1 MIKLEKPNGKCRE
14 GGAKLSSLRCTMVGQ
29 EAMDVSCNTVRYK
42 EIYFIFYHEND
53 QRLEQV
59 PREVFESL
67 SMAMLKIWLYMALS
81 YLF

>member
-1 MIKLEKPNGKCRE
+1 MI
-14 GGAKLSSLRCTMVGQ
+14 GQ
-29 EAMDVSCNTVRYK
+29 EAMDISCNMVRYK

-67 SMAMLKIWLYMALS
+67 SMVMLKI
-81 YLF
+81 